1 MDIAGGEKVEG
12 ELDILITRRH
22 EQRVRDEG
30 ERAAEELWRVSAR
43 IHEAK
48 QQREKLEAWRCYHED
63 QAASHRR
70 TLEALIAKH
79 EEAAQMLEDDEP
91 SAGGDDAP

>member
-1 MDIAGGEKVEG
+1 VDITHGEHVEK
-12 ELDILITRRH
+12 ELNLLITRRD
-22 EQRVRDEG
+22 EKRRAEEG
-30 ERAAEELWRVSAR
+30 ERAAEELWQASAR

-48 QQREKLEAWRCYHED
+48 QQREKLEAWRRYHED

-79 EEAAQMLEDDEP
+79 KAAAQMLENEELKGT
-91 SAGGDDAP
+91 A